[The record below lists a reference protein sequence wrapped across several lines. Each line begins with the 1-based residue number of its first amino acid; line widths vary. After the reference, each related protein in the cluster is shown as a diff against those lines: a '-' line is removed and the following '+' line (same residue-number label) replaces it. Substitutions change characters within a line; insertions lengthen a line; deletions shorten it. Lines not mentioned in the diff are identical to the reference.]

1 MAPTDFNQKII
12 DEFPINGGVV
22 GGPFQGAPMLLLH
35 NLGRKSG
42 DERVNPVVYQRVG
55 DDWAVFASFGGAPS
69 NPAWYHNLMAHPDVT
84 IEVGTET
91 IPVRARE
98 AQGEERQRIWEK
110 QKADM
115 PGFAEYEVKAG
126 DRLIPVVILERR

>member
-12 DEFPINGGVV
+12 DEFRINGGVV

-69 NPAWYHNLMAHPDVT
+69 TPAWYHNLMAHPDVT